1 MSTSQPT
8 LTYWSVFFSF
18 GLCIAFL
25 GPTLLDL
32 RCQTHSS
39 LPQISWVF
47 FSQQLCL
54 LLGSALGGVFKRT
67 TERVLQQ
74 KTGLQKRKRAAVVI
88 LPCCRALTLSQV
100 LQMTNK
106 ISFSPKPTLELDSV
120 GPHVSVSVKMLM
132 PLQGTL
138 LNRRLWT
145 GRTERVLQQKTGLQK
160 RKRAAVVILPCCRAL
175 TLSQVLQMTNKIS
188 FSPKPTLELDS
199 VGPHV
204 SVSVKM
210 LMPLQNQ
217 EDKSSCPGQGQAKVT
232 MVPSGL
238 AQSLWA
244 LFTASLV
251 ISLVF
256 AVIPFCS
263 DVTVLALVM
272 ALAGLA
278 MGCIDTVANMQL
290 VRMYQQDSAVFLQVL
305 HFFVGFGALLSPLIA
320 DPFLSE
326 ASCLPGNSTTNVT
339 SRSHLFRAAGVLSQ
353 HHHTETQLWPNQ
365 TVTGLP
371 QKHGARTHVSYAFWI
386 MALIN
391 LPVPLAVLFLL
402 SKERLL
408 TCCPQRRPLLLS
420 ADELAMETRPPEKE
434 DTSLPP
440 KFQPHPGPEDLFS
453 CCRRKNCRG
462 APYSFFAIHITA
474 ALVLFMTD
482 GMTGEYSA
490 FVYSYAEEKPLSVGH
505 KTAGYL
511 PSLFWGFITL
521 GRLISIPISSRMKPA
536 TMVFINMRRGGLSYP
551 RPQGRAADDL
561 HVIPCGHRSGFRPEG
576 CAAVNGKLQV
586 GVLVTFLVLLIVSY
600 NVSFLFVGTA
610 SLGLFLSSTFPS
622 MLAYTEDILQYKG
635 EWAAQRK
642 GTWRC
647 GRRRVGTS
655 SPRPTGCSA
664 PDFAG
669 NRRRGGLSYPR
680 PQGRAADDL
689 HVIPCGHRS
698 GFRPEGCAAVNGK
711 LQVGVLVTFL
721 VLLIVSYNVSFL
733 FVGTAS
739 LGLFLSST
747 FPSMLAYTE
756 DILQYKGCATTVLV
770 TGAGIGEMVLQ
781 MVVGSPFQSRGSYS
795 FLVCGMIFG
804 CLAFTFYILLLFFH
818 RMHPGPSSGLFHSFT
833 SGPAKGTPGSTLLPF
848 QEVPGL
854 SEHGSYTSEGTRAR
868 TSL

>member
-1 MSTSQPT
+1 LRRNLQPT

-67 TERVLQQ
+67 
-74 KTGLQKRKRAAVVI
+74 
-88 LPCCRALTLSQV
+88 
-100 LQMTNK
+100 
-106 ISFSPKPTLELDSV
+106 
-120 GPHVSVSVKMLM
+120 
-132 PLQGTL
+132 
-138 LNRRLWT
+138 
-145 GRTERVLQQKTGLQK
+145 
-160 RKRAAVVILPCCRAL
+160 
-175 TLSQVLQMTNKIS
+175 
-188 FSPKPTLELDS
+188 
-199 VGPHV
+199 
-204 SVSVKM
+204 
-210 LMPLQNQ
+210 
-217 EDKSSCPGQGQAKVT
+217 
-232 MVPSGL
+232 L

-536 TMVFINMRRGGLSYP
+536 TMVFINM
-551 RPQGRAADDL
+551 
-561 HVIPCGHRSGFRPEG
+561 
-576 CAAVNGKLQV
+576 
-586 GVLVTFLVLLIVSY
+586 
-600 NVSFLFVGTA
+600 
-610 SLGLFLSSTFPS
+610 
-622 MLAYTEDILQYKG
+622 
-635 EWAAQRK
+635 
-642 GTWRC
+642 
-647 GRRRVGTS
+647 
-655 SPRPTGCSA
+655 
-664 PDFAG
+664 
-669 NRRRGGLSYPR
+669 
-680 PQGRAADDL
+680 
-689 HVIPCGHRS
+689 
-698 GFRPEGCAAVNGK
+698 
-711 LQVGVLVTFL
+711 VGVLVTFL

-818 RMHPGPSSGLFHSFT
+818 RMHPGPSSASTQDKPLGLEN
-833 SGPAKGTPGSTLLPF
+833 A
-848 QEVPGL
+848 E
-854 SEHGSYTSEGTRAR
+854 SYQR
-868 TSL
+868 